1 MLIYAK
7 DHHSPQSFVRGRRFL
22 TSCDKRD
29 STAADCGPWKYA
41 AFMLLAFVIATCHV
55 QSLVASVER
64 PSATPEPS
72 PACEERRQNRPT
84 HNNHFRDT
92 VQINKARWIW
102 NAGNELPALLRRMT
116 ILRNELIEKC
126 DKRDRTIWVADDSRS
141 QISIRAFRTAER
153 VGLMKT
159 N

>member
-1 MLIYAK
+1 MQKTTIHHNHLSGVVDSLRHATNVTQRRLI
-7 DHHSPQSFVRGRRFL
+7 
-22 TSCDKRD
+22 
-29 STAADCGPWKYA
+29 ADRES
-41 AFMLLAFVIATCHV
+41 MLLSCCSSVVTATCHV
-55 QSLVASVER
+55 QSLAASAFRNSRTV
-64 PSATPEPS
+64 PA
-72 PACEERRQNRPT
+72 ACEERRQNRPT

-126 DKRDRTIWVADDSRS
+126 DKSDRSIRVADDSRP
-141 QISIRAFRTAER
+141 QISIRAARTAER
-153 VGLMKT
+153 AGLMKT